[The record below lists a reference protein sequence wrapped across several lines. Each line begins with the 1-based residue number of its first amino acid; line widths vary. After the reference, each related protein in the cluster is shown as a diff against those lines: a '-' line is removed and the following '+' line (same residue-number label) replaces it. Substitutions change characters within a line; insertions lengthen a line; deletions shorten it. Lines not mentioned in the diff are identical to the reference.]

1 MNLNIKLND
10 APNTLRLCARGLAV
24 MGMCSCVASAQQTYP
39 IRPVRIITPN
49 AAGGSSDV
57 LARLLAH
64 KLTEGW
70 GQQVVVD
77 NRPGGNGL
85 IGGELVARAPAD
97 GYTLMVISPTHIITP
112 LLIPAP
118 YDPLAGFA
126 PVAGI
131 GSTDFLLVVHPSV
144 AANSLQALIA
154 LAKSKS
160 APLNYASAGGGS
172 PAHLATGLF
181 NMAAGVNMQ
190 HVPYKGGGPALTAV
204 MSGEV
209 QLYFA
214 IPIATIA
221 HVKSGRLRAIA
232 IGSDARLPGLPDVPT
247 FAESGLSAFDIRIW
261 YGVIAP
267 PATPRE
273 LIEKLSADI
282 ARHLETPDFRKRLSA
297 DAMSSL
303 RLNPT
308 QFSRLMNVDSAKYA
322 RVIKSAN
329 IRID

>member
-1 MNLNIKLND
+1 M
-10 APNTLRLCARGLAV
+10 
-24 MGMCSCVASAQQTYP
+24 
-39 IRPVRIITPN
+39 
-49 AAGGSSDV
+49 
-57 LARLLAH
+57 
-64 KLTEGW
+64 
-70 GQQVVVD
+70 
-77 NRPGGNGL
+77 
-85 IGGELVARAPAD
+85 
-97 GYTLMVISPTHIITP
+97 
-112 LLIPAP
+112 
-118 YDPLAGFA
+118 
-126 PVAGI
+126 
-131 GSTDFLLVVHPSV
+131 
-144 AANSLQALIA
+144 
-154 LAKSKS
+154 
-160 APLNYASAGGGS
+160 
-172 PAHLATGLF
+172 LF
-181 NMAAGVNMQ
+181 R
-190 HVPYKGGGPALTAV
+190 
-204 MSGEV
+204 S
-209 QLYFA
+209 
-214 IPIATIA
+214 A